1 MKIYTI
7 KDTDGILYPKAFLA
21 VPTPSQA
28 VKDGNIVDV
37 DLGMDSALDYI
48 NKSKGQFT
56 LAICELT
63 EIN

>member
-1 MKIYTI
+1 
-7 KDTDGILYPKAFLA
+7 
-21 VPTPSQA
+21 
-28 VKDGNIVDV
+28 
-37 DLGMDSALDYI
+37 MDSALDYI